1 MMHTHVRVCDGGYI
15 CLICGKTISF
25 VNIRRHLREKHIGN
39 QVKYRCPPC
48 GREFANRRNISQ
60 HVRLSH
66 KDWKGVDLDSFKM

>member
-1 MMHTHVRVCDGGYI
+1 MQIHARLCDGGYI
-15 CLICGKTISF
+15 CMICGKIISLI
-25 VNIRRHLREKHIGN
+25 NIRRHLREVHIGT

-48 GREFANRRNISQ
+48 GKEFANRRTIYS